1 MKTTNKAVTASAGK
15 LASCGHLVWSGDRC
29 ATMTC
34 PNYVNKQSTRGKG
47 KKS

>member
-1 MKTTNKAVTASAGK
+1 MSSGK

-34 PNYVNKQSTRGKG
+34 PNYVNKQQSAKTKTRKVKG
-47 KKS
+47 